1 MADTPGMFTG
11 LNKYEA
17 ELMDA
22 ARQREAS
29 SADVGTGWQA
39 MTQAAGRAGG
49 MIGRSVGKALGG
61 VTPAE
66 QRVAD
71 FQAITASIPDFNP
84 NKVESLQEMSSALWQ
99 GGFYDQAKDMMDTA
113 NIYQRNLAEVAKI
126 EAETKTFDTARTL
139 SEKRFILE
147 KDMNNAQIK
156 QINELIFD
164 AQYGRLNEDW
174 ELEMKELF
182 NNSQIDQIKQVIE
195 ASKAEVTRE
204 DKRVNI
210 FQKQTDANVDLIEA
224 QIDKYKSEAK
234 VDESTIRV
242 HNQEI
247 QQSKALVNDLSETD
261 LTRGWRVAVT
271 EGGFDGSLEDYAGMM
286 ANLKE
291 VAKEPEISLYE
302 YYKDNAPKGSEVMDI
317 DAFIRSVTGVTA
329 AAEKARATEERL
341 AQPTYKTPSK
351 TELEDIESFV
361 NADIDFGIKDFSG
374 GTDYRGDYTQR
385 DIARQVFYLAQNRGI
400 TPQKVWET
408 YSVMDKGIETLMGI
422 SLDTGSGGV
431 GAGQGGGS
439 DSGLRT
445 PG

>member
-17 ELMDA
+17 ELIDA
-22 ARQREAS
+22 AKQREAS

-39 MTQAAGRAGG
+39 MTNASGRAGG
-49 MIGRSVGKALGG
+49 MIGRTVGKALGG
-61 VTPAE
+61 VTTAE

-71 FQAITASIPDFNP
+71 FQGIVSSVPDFNP

-126 EAETKTFDTARTL
+126 EQETKSFESATSL

-147 KDMNNAQIK
+147 KDMNETQIK

-174 ELEMKELF
+174 EMELKADF
-182 NNSQIDQIKQVIE
+182 NKAQIDQIAQLID
-195 ASKAEVTRE
+195 ASKAEVKRE

-210 FQKQTDANVDLIEA
+210 FEKQTDANVDLIEA
-224 QIDKYKSEAK
+224 QIDKYKSEVK
-234 VDESTIRV
+234 VDESTIKV

-261 LTRGWRVAVT
+261 FTRGWRVAVT
-271 EGGFDGSLEDYAGMM
+271 EGDFDGSLEDYATMM

-302 YYKDNAPKGSEVMDI
+302 YYKEHAPEGSKVMDI

-329 AAEKARATEERL
+329 ATETARIKQERL
-341 AQPTYKTPSK
+341 DEPRYKTPSK
-351 TELEDIESFV
+351 VELEDIESFV
-361 NADIDFGIKDFSG
+361 DEDIDFSMTDFSG
-374 GTDYRGDYTQR
+374 DTDYRGNYTKR
-385 DIARQVFYLAQNRGI
+385 DIARQIFYLAQNRGI

-408 YSVMDKGIETLMGI
+408 YSVMDKGIETLMKI
-422 SLDTGSGGV
+422 SLDTGGGGV
-431 GAGQGGGS
+431 AAQGS
-439 DSGLRT
+439 TSSSALRA

>member
-1 MADTPGMFTG
+1 

-49 MIGRSVGKALGG
+49 MIGRSVGRGLGG
-61 VTPAE
+61 VTTAE

-71 FQAITASIPDFNP
+71 FQAITSSVPDFNP

-126 EAETKTFDTARTL
+126 EQETKSFESATSL

-147 KDMNNAQIK
+147 KDMNGAQIR
-156 QINELIFD
+156 QINELIYD

-174 ELEMKELF
+174 EMQLKEDF
-182 NNSQIDQIKQVIE
+182 NIAQIDQIKQLIK
-195 ASKAEVTRE
+195 ASEAEVTRE
-204 DKRVNI
+204 DKRVDI
-210 FQKQTDANVDLIEA
+210 FSKQTDANVDLINA
-224 QIDKYKSEAK
+224 QIEDYASKSK
-234 VDESTIRV
+234 VDDSTIRV

-247 QQSKALVNDLSETD
+247 QQSKALVRDLSETD

-271 EGGFDGSLEDYAGMM
+271 EGDFNGSLEDYATMM

-302 YYKDNAPKGSEVMDI
+302 YYKDNVPEGSKVMDI

-329 AAEKARATEERL
+329 AAETARVKQERL
-341 AQPTYKTPSK
+341 DEPKYKTPSK
-351 TELEDIESFV
+351 VELEDIESFV
-361 NADIDFGIKDFSG
+361 DEDIDFGYKDFSG
-374 GTDYRGDYTQR
+374 GTDYHSGKYTQR
-385 DIARQVFYLAQNRGI
+385 AIARQLFYLAQNRGI

-408 YSVMDKGIETLMGI
+408 YSVMDNGIDVLMKI

-431 GAGQGGGS
+431 AGGQGGGDS
-439 DSGLRT
+439 DLQS

>member
-17 ELMDA
+17 ELIDA
-22 ARQREAS
+22 AKQREAS

-39 MTQAAGRAGG
+39 MTNASGRAGG
-49 MIGRSVGKALGG
+49 MIGRTVGKALGG
-61 VTPAE
+61 VTTAE

-71 FQAITASIPDFNP
+71 FQGIVSSVPDFNP

-126 EAETKTFDTARTL
+126 EQETKSLVAGDTLEEMKFNVSKRM
-139 SEKRFILE
+139 SEKQME
-147 KDMNNAQIK
+147 QID
-156 QINELIFD
+156 ELIFD

-174 ELEMKELF
+174 EMQLKADF
-182 NNSQIDQIKQVIE
+182 NKAQIDQIAQLID
-195 ASKAEVTRE
+195 ASKAEVKRE

-210 FQKQTDANVDLIEA
+210 FEKQTDANVDLIEA
-224 QIDKYKSEAK
+224 QIDKYKSEVK
-234 VDESTIRV
+234 VDESTIKV

-261 LTRGWRVAVT
+261 FTRGWRVAVT
-271 EGGFDGSLEDYAGMM
+271 EGDFDGSLEDYATMM

-302 YYKDNAPKGSEVMDI
+302 YYKEHAPEGSKVMDI

-329 AAEKARATEERL
+329 ATETARIKQERL
-341 AQPTYKTPSK
+341 DEPRYKTPSK
-351 TELEDIESFV
+351 VELEDIESFV
-361 NADIDFGIKDFSG
+361 DEDIDFSMTDFSG
-374 GTDYRGDYTQR
+374 DTDYRGNYTKR
-385 DIARQVFYLAQNRGI
+385 DIARQIFYLAQNRGI

-408 YSVMDKGIETLMGI
+408 YSVMDKGIETLMKI
-422 SLDTGSGGV
+422 SLDTGGGGV
-431 GAGQGGGS
+431 AAQGS
-439 DSGLRT
+439 TSSSALRA

>member
-17 ELMDA
+17 ELIDA
-22 ARQREAS
+22 AKQREAS

-39 MTQAAGRAGG
+39 MTNAAGRAGG
-49 MIGRSVGKALGG
+49 MIGRTVGKALGG
-61 VTPAE
+61 VTTAE

-71 FQAITASIPDFNP
+71 FQGIVSSVPDFNP

-126 EAETKTFDTARTL
+126 EQETKSFESATSL

-147 KDMNNAQIK
+147 KDMNETQIK

-174 ELEMKELF
+174 EMELKADF
-182 NNSQIDQIKQVIE
+182 NKAQIDQIAQLID
-195 ASKAEVTRE
+195 ASKAEVKRE

-210 FQKQTDANVDLIEA
+210 FEKQTDANVDLIEA
-224 QIDKYKSEAK
+224 QIDKYKSEVK
-234 VDESTIRV
+234 VDESTIKV

-261 LTRGWRVAVT
+261 FTRGWRVAVT
-271 EGGFDGSLEDYAGMM
+271 EGDFDGSLEDYATMM

-302 YYKDNAPKGSEVMDI
+302 YYKEHAPEGSKVMDI

-329 AAEKARATEERL
+329 ATETARIKQERL
-341 AQPTYKTPSK
+341 DEPRYKTPSK
-351 TELEDIESFV
+351 VELEDIESFV
-361 NADIDFGIKDFSG
+361 DEDIDFSMTDFSG
-374 GTDYRGDYTQR
+374 DTDYRGNYTKR
-385 DIARQVFYLAQNRGI
+385 DIARQIFYLAQNRGI

-408 YSVMDKGIETLMGI
+408 YSVMDKGIETLMKI
-422 SLDTGSGGV
+422 SLDTGGGGV
-431 GAGQGGGS
+431 AAQGS
-439 DSGLRT
+439 TSSSALRA

>member
-1 MADTPGMFTG
+1 MATEPGMFSG

-39 MTQAAGRAGG
+39 MTPAAGRAGG

-66 QRVAD
+66 QRVTD
-71 FQAITASIPDFNP
+71 FQAITSSIPDFNP

-126 EAETKTFDTARTL
+126 EQETKSFESATSL

-147 KDMNNAQIK
+147 KDMNSAQIR
-156 QINELIFD
+156 QINELIYD

-174 ELEMKELF
+174 EMQLKADF
-182 NNSQIDQIKQVIE
+182 NKAQIEQIGQLIA
-195 ASKAEVTRE
+195 ASKSEVTRE

-210 FQKQTDANVDLIEA
+210 FEKQTDANVDLIEA
-224 QIDKYKSEAK
+224 QIDKYNSEAK
-234 VDESTIRV
+234 VDESTIRI

-271 EGGFDGSLEDYAGMM
+271 EGDFNGSLEDYATMM

-302 YYKDNAPKGSEVMDI
+302 YYKEHAPEGSEVMDI
-317 DAFIRSVTGVTA
+317 DAFIRSVTGVPA
-329 AAEKARATEERL
+329 ATEAAIKKEARL
-341 AQPTYKTPSK
+341 AAPTYKTPSK

-361 NADIDFGIKDFSG
+361 NADIDFGIQDFSG

-385 DIARQVFYLAQNRGI
+385 DIARQIFYLAQNRGI

-408 YSVMDKGIETLMGI
+408 YSVMDNGIETLMGI
-422 SLDTGSGGV
+422 TLDTGGGGV
-431 GAGQGGGS
+431 AAQGNTS
-439 DSGLRT
+439 SGLRT